1 MIECPYCYKA
11 VKPEDTVCSHCGKH
25 IERWQTGFYTRKQ
38 LKGGSK
44 TMVWAGAVALFL
56 LVVLG
61 FAKSCHWFWV
71 LAPGTL
77 N

>member
-1 MIECPYCYKA
+1 MRAQMIECPYCYKA
-11 VKPEDTVCSHCGKH
+11 VKPADTVCSHCGKP

-44 TMVWAGAVALFL
+44 GMVWIAAIGLFL

-61 FAKSCHWFWV
+61 FVKSCHWF
-71 LAPGTL
+71 
-77 N
+77 